1 MIKLYG
7 ASWCPDCQRSKK
19 LLEVLKV
26 PFTYINLEEVPE
38 AAEVVEKINNGL
50 QSIPTIIFDDGSVL
64 TEPSDSVLKAKLIE
78 VGAVSN

>member
-7 ASWCPDCQRSKK
+7 ASWCPDCQRSKR
-19 LLEVLKV
+19 LLEVLHV

-50 QSIPTIIFDDGSVL
+50 QSIPTIVFDDGSVL
-64 TEPSDSVLKAKLIE
+64 TEPSDPVLKAKLIE
-78 VGAVSN
+78 VGAVSK

>member
-19 LLEVLKV
+19 LLETLNV

-38 AAEVVEKINNGL
+38 AAEIVEKINHGL
-50 QSIPTIIFDDGSVL
+50 QSIPTIVFDDGSVL
-64 TEPSDSVLKAKLIE
+64 TEPSDLVLKTKLIE
-78 VGAVSN
+78 IGVVSQ